1 MKPHENIMK
10 CFFSLLIRLME
21 IRYKLYQIKKKRA
34 SERENHHH
42 YESDAFI
49 YEVCSLWK
57 IIKKIIQT
65 LIKAAT
71 WKMQQIFFLLFI
83 IKTLIAA
90 CKKWWSPLG
99 MDTLKWHNAVHFDLL
114 FITSKVTFIMPFPSL
129 VQILSFFLYSRKKIL
144 LFSTFF
150 LVFRRN
156 VCCCYGNVINQASM

>member
-71 WKMQQIFFLLFI
+71 WQMQQIFFLFI

-99 MDTLKWHNAVHFDLL
+99 MDTLKWHNAVYFNLL
-114 FITSKVTFIMPFPSL
+114 CITRKVTFITPYLSI
-129 VQILSFFLYSRKKIL
+129 VQFFFFLFFIHEEKIYPFFNI
-144 LFSTFF
+144 LFS
-150 LVFRRN
+150 FRQN
-156 VCCCYGNVINQASM
+156 VCSCYGNVINQAST